1 MSSKRIRVDE
11 DGSFQSVDENGK
23 LRLLLSEE
31 RAEKARIVEDNAR
44 LSELLDDE
52 IGSTEELKEKVLGLN
67 STLLNVIKENK
78 FLNSTNIS
86 LKTTIETATNAAS
99 ETVDYEITRPAVSST
114 ATDVINKLTFRV
126 REEKAKTEKLEIEK
140 EKLKTEVSS
149 LAKQMDCMNKLTTQ
163 QRPKPTA
170 EELAQI
176 EKLMND
182 SIEDPDLNLVK
193 LHEMLNRFG

>member
-1 MSSKRIRVDE
+1 MSSKRTRVDE